1 MDMVSG
7 YLAMVATLLLWSGF
21 FLSLRSG
28 AHSELLTADIALTR
42 FLIPCVILLPLVYK
56 ARQQIMAVP
65 KRYLIGMFIGSG
77 LPYLL
82 VAGTGMTLAPVS
94 DGSALVPGTLPL
106 FVSGIAVILFKQPLS
121 RHRIVGLTLVVIG
134 IGTFLTQSLSQ
145 ADPNLLQGHMLF
157 LIGSV
162 MWAMFTICARVSNL
176 NPLAASGLI
185 ALMSSLSL
193 FLLMASGAIDS
204 YLYSHA
210 FSEWPW
216 EQLSGHF
223 MLQGVGAGIIA
234 AFTYLH
240 AISVLGA
247 ERTAAFGA
255 ATPAVAT
262 LLAIPIFSEQPT
274 PLGWLALSL
283 ICVGSLIAS
292 NILMKKDTSMQYQ
305 PPSFKSKA

>member
-1 MDMVSG
+1 MDMASG
-7 YLAMVATLLLWSGF
+7 YLAMIATLLLWSGF

-28 AHSELLTADIALTR
+28 AHSDLLTADIALTR
-42 FLIPCVILLPLVYK
+42 FLIPCVVLLPLVY
-56 ARQQIMAVP
+56 RSRHQILAVP
-65 KRYLIGMFIGSG
+65 KRYLLGMFLGSG

-121 RHRIVGLTLVVIG
+121 NHRIVGLAIVVIG
-134 IGTFLTQSLSQ
+134 ILVFLTQSMNQANSQ
-145 ADPNLLQGHMLF
+145 LLQGQLLF
-157 LIGSV
+157 LTGSM
-162 MWAMFTICARVSNL
+162 MWAVFTICARVSNL

-185 ALMSSLSL
+185 ALMSTLVL
-193 FLLMASGAIDS
+193 CLLVISGGLDS
-204 YLYSHA
+204 YLYTHA
-210 FSEWPW
+210 IEAWPLD
-216 EQLSGHF
+216 QLTGHV

-262 LLAIPIFSEQPT
+262 LLAIPLFAEQPT
-274 PLGWLALSL
+274 PVGWLALSL

-292 NILMKKDTSMQYQ
+292 NVLMKKDDSLQYQ
-305 PPSFKSKA
+305 PPSFKRKA

>member
-1 MDMVSG
+1 MDMASG
-7 YLAMVATLLLWSGF
+7 YLAMIATLLLWSGF

-28 AHSELLTADIALTR
+28 AHSDLLTADIALTR
-42 FLIPCVILLPLVYK
+42 FLIPCVVLLPLVY
-56 ARQQIMAVP
+56 RSRHQILAVP
-65 KRYLIGMFIGSG
+65 KRYLLGMFLGSG

-121 RHRIVGLTLVVIG
+121 NHRIVGLAIVVIG
-134 IGTFLTQSLSQ
+134 IMAFLTQSMNQANSQ
-145 ADPNLLQGHMLF
+145 LLQGQLLF
-157 LIGSV
+157 LTGSM
-162 MWAMFTICARVSNL
+162 MWAVFTICARVSNL

-185 ALMSSLSL
+185 ALMSTLVL
-193 FLLMASGAIDS
+193 CLLVISGGLDS
-204 YLYSHA
+204 YLYTHA
-210 FSEWPW
+210 IEAWPLD
-216 EQLSGHF
+216 QLTGHV

-262 LLAIPIFSEQPT
+262 LLAIPLFAEQPT
-274 PLGWLALSL
+274 PVGWLALSL

-292 NILMKKDTSMQYQ
+292 NVLMKKDDSLQYQ
-305 PPSFKSKA
+305 PPSFKRKA

>member
-1 MDMVSG
+1 MDMASG
-7 YLAMVATLLLWSGF
+7 YLAMIATLLLWSGF

-28 AHSELLTADIALTR
+28 AHSDLLTADIALTR
-42 FLIPCVILLPLVYK
+42 FLIPCVVLLPLVY
-56 ARQQIMAVP
+56 RSRHQILAVP
-65 KRYLIGMFIGSG
+65 KRYLLGMFLGSG

-121 RHRIVGLTLVVIG
+121 NHRIVGLAIVVIG
-134 IGTFLTQSLSQ
+134 ILAFLTQSMNQANSQ
-145 ADPNLLQGHMLF
+145 LLQGQLLF
-157 LIGSV
+157 LTGSM
-162 MWAMFTICARVSNL
+162 MWAIFTICARVSNL

-185 ALMSSLSL
+185 ALMSTLVL
-193 FLLMASGAIDS
+193 CLLVISGGLDS
-204 YLYSHA
+204 YLYTHA
-210 FSEWPW
+210 IEAWPLD
-216 EQLSGHF
+216 QLTGHV

-262 LLAIPIFSEQPT
+262 LLAIPLFAEQPT
-274 PLGWLALSL
+274 PVGWLALSL

-292 NILMKKDTSMQYQ
+292 NVLMKKDDSLQYQ
-305 PPSFKSKA
+305 PPSFKRKA

>member
-1 MDMVSG
+1 MI
-7 YLAMVATLLLWSGF
+7 ATLLLWSGF

-28 AHSELLTADIALTR
+28 AHSDLLTADIALTR
-42 FLIPCVILLPLVYK
+42 FLIPCVVLLPLVY
-56 ARQQIMAVP
+56 RSRHQILAVP
-65 KRYLIGMFIGSG
+65 KRYLLGMFLGSG

-121 RHRIVGLTLVVIG
+121 NHRIVGLAIVVIG
-134 IGTFLTQSLSQ
+134 IMAFLTQSMNQANSQ
-145 ADPNLLQGHMLF
+145 LLQGQLLF
-157 LIGSV
+157 LTGSM
-162 MWAMFTICARVSNL
+162 MWAVFTICARVSNL
-176 NPLAASGLI
+176 NPLSASGLI
-185 ALMSSLSL
+185 ALMSTLVL
-193 FLLMASGAIDS
+193 CLLVISGGLDS
-204 YLYSHA
+204 YLYTHA
-210 FSEWPW
+210 IEAWPLD
-216 EQLSGHF
+216 QLTGHV

-262 LLAIPIFSEQPT
+262 LLAIPLFAEQPT

-292 NILMKKDTSMQYQ
+292 NVLMKKDDSLQYQ
-305 PPSFKSKA
+305 PPSFKRKA

>member
-1 MDMVSG
+1 MDMASG
-7 YLAMVATLLLWSGF
+7 YLAMIATLLLWSGF

-28 AHSELLTADIALTR
+28 AHSDLLTADIALTR
-42 FLIPCVILLPLVYK
+42 FLIPCVVLLPLVYQS
-56 ARQQIMAVP
+56 RHQILAVP
-65 KRYLIGMFIGSG
+65 KRYLLGMFLGSG

-121 RHRIVGLTLVVIG
+121 NHRIVGLAIVVIG
-134 IGTFLTQSLSQ
+134 ILAFLTQSMNQANSQ
-145 ADPNLLQGHMLF
+145 LLQGQLLF
-157 LIGSV
+157 LTGSM
-162 MWAMFTICARVSNL
+162 MWAVFTICARVSNL

-185 ALMSSLSL
+185 ALMSTLAL
-193 FLLMASGAIDS
+193 CLLVISGGLDS
-204 YLYSHA
+204 YLYTHA
-210 FSEWPW
+210 IEAWPLD
-216 EQLSGHF
+216 QLTGHV

-262 LLAIPIFSEQPT
+262 LLAIPLFAEQPT
-274 PLGWLALSL
+274 PVGWLALSL

-292 NILMKKDTSMQYQ
+292 NILMKKDDSLQYQ
-305 PPSFKSKA
+305 PPSFKRKA

>member
-7 YLAMVATLLLWSGF
+7 YLAMIATLLLWSGF

-42 FLIPCVILLPLVYK
+42 FVIPCLILLPLVYK
-56 ARQQIMAVP
+56 ARQQIIAVP
-65 KRYLIGMFIGSG
+65 KRYLLGMFIGSG

-82 VAGTGMTLAPVS
+82 VAGTGMTFAPVS

-106 FVSGIAVILFKQPLS
+106 FVSGIAVVLFKQPLS
-121 RHRIVGLTLVVIG
+121 SHRIFGLILVMIG
-134 IGTFLTQSLSQ
+134 IGTFLAQSFSHADSQ
-145 ADPNLLQGHMLF
+145 LLQGHLLF
-157 LIGSV
+157 LIGSA
-162 MWAMFTICARVSNL
+162 MWATFTICARVSNL

-185 ALMSSLSL
+185 ALMSTIA
-193 FLLMASGAIDS
+193 LLLVIVGGGLDS
-204 YLYSHA
+204 YLYTHA
-210 FSEWPW
+210 ASEWPW
-216 EQLSGHF
+216 EQLSGHL
-223 MLQGVGAGIIA
+223 MLQGIGAGVIA

-262 LLAIPIFSEQPT
+262 LLAIPIFAEQPT

-292 NILMKKDTSMQYQ
+292 NILMKKDTSLQYQ